1 MIAIIWAL
9 GPGRG
14 LQLLVLARPEPV
26 TVTRARTLSL
36 WLRSRPCCHF
46 YQTRQPLESL
56 PCIPLWA
63 LERAPQKKGNNRTT
77 SRTQRGSHLE
87 KITFIMSFLLFL
99 AVWRKETKR
108 MRSYIFSSSHFSQL
122 TNESACESVIYS
134 NFHEKLHSLK
144 HSQNMT
150 IRTKWMCQLSLSE
163 PRAGSCLVCSD
174 NLIINFML
182 FFSLP

>member
-1 MIAIIWAL
+1 MS
-9 GPGRG
+9 
-14 LQLLVLARPEPV
+14 ARPG
-26 TVTRARTLSL
+26 ARPTAAAAGKAGASDCHQGPYSLSL

-63 LERAPQKKGNNRTT
+63 LERAPQKKENNRTT

-87 KITFIMSFLLFL
+87 KITFIIMSFLLFL

-108 MRSYIFSSSHFSQL
+108 MRSYIFSRSHFSQL
-122 TNESACESVIYS
+122 TNESACECVIYS

-163 PRAGSCLVCSD
+163 HRAPD